1 MNRVFKNRKD
11 NLDKS
16 TRKTCSNT
24 NLIMEKGVE
33 EKTINRTYTLK

>member
-1 MNRVFKNRKD
+1 MNRVFWNNKD

-24 NLIMEKGVE
+24 NLIPKKWWKKRQEIE
-33 EKTINRTYTLK
+33 LTH